1 MRVCGAHACL
11 VVGLL
16 FCACSDGERIGTS
29 WAALSVPSDCPT
41 IDMDAEAPDPSQIAL
56 TFDDGPES
64 SGTTAQVLDVLKT
77 AGVKATFFINTN
89 DSIDV
94 LASTAARATIQRM
107 VSEGHQI
114 GDHTVH
120 HYDLA
125 LTSTDVA
132 SELSGVVDVLRAVAP
147 NALFH
152 RLVRAP
158 FGSPYFG
165 PQDRLDVV
173 APIVGRYGVH
183 VGWTIDSR
191 DWACTS
197 ATDPVACVKTNVLTL
212 VDAGHSGVVL
222 LHSTQAQTVAAL
234 PDLITALRSRG
245 KTFIQ
250 VEQLVLAKYGKTSR
264 RLFRCSSN
272 ADCWTGDVC
281 AADGH
286 CAAAPVDAG
295 PPDTGVADTGTRDT
309 GIADSGIPD
318 TRTGGAGIVDS
329 GIADT
334 GTKDTGAFD
343 AGSNDTSS
351 PDTSSIVD
359 SLPDSDAPDAGV
371 DGSVLTLDP
380 SSEIVQRQDPIV
392 TPDAGSGSDQSPL
405 VGSCHH
411 GRATGGAWTS
421 LLFALVWWSRRRR
434 K

>member
-16 FCACSDGERIGTS
+16 FSACSDGERIGTS
-29 WAALSVPSDCPT
+29 RAALSVPSDCPT

-125 LTSTDVA
+125 LTSTNVA

-250 VEQLVLAKYGKTSR
+250 VEQLVLAKYGRPSR
-264 RLFRCSSN
+264 RLFRCSSGL
-272 ADCWTGDVC
+272 DCWTGDVC

-286 CAAAPVDAG
+286 CAEAPTDAG
-295 PPDTGVADTGTRDT
+295 PLDTGPVDTGAVDTGTKDT
-309 GIADSGIPD
+309 GIADSGI
-318 TRTGGAGIVDS
+318 T
-329 GIADT
+329 DT
-334 GTKDTGAFD
+334 GTKDTGPFDTGVDD
-343 AGSNDTSS
+343 AGTATIMDGAIDSEA
-351 PDTSSIVD
+351 PDTSATD
-359 SLPDSDAPDAGV
+359 TLDA
-371 DGSVLTLDP
+371 SVLTLDP

-392 TPDAGSGSDQSPL
+392 TPDAGTALDQSPL
-405 VGSCHH
+405 VGSCQQ
-411 GRATGGAWTS
+411 GRAPGAAWTAVILGLA
-421 LLFALVWWSRRRR
+421 LLSGPARRRR
-434 K
+434 